1 MKNLS
6 LGCSVAL
13 CAMLLGTAVNA
24 SDIYGLNMRGDYRM
38 FQTTTDDFVGG
49 FSMFGD
55 PWAAAAFAMDMNP
68 SATTMYAILYDEINT
83 YGTVDL
89 DTGEFSA
96 MGQLSGPTAVN
107 TTGLSVDPTTG
118 TWYLSNADGLWAGDI
133 TTGVFNFVGSMGFDL
148 CIDIAIDSQG
158 NAYGMDIAADV
169 LFSIDL
175 ATGAGTEIGPTG
187 MAANYAQGMDFD
199 YATDTLYATVY
210 TGGGTG
216 AFCWYNL
223 DTGAANIIQDTTPL
237 NAEME
242 MVVATGIPGPASLSL
257 LLLGGLV
264 RRRRR

>member
-1 MKNLS
+1 
-6 LGCSVAL
+6 
-13 CAMLLGTAVNA
+13 MLLGTAVDA
-24 SDIYGLNMRGDYRM
+24 SVIYGLNMRSGYQM
-38 FQTTTDDFVGG
+38 YQTTTDDFVGN

-55 PWAAAAFAMDMNP
+55 QWDNPAFAMDMDP
-68 SATTMYAILYDEINT
+68 TATTMYAILYDQVNT

-89 DTGEFSA
+89 DTGLFSPL
-96 MGQLSGPTAVN
+96 GQLSGPTQPN

-118 TWYLSNADGLWAGDI
+118 IWYLTNSDGLYAGDI
-133 TTGVFNFVGSMGFDL
+133 TTGVFEFVGPTGFDL

-216 AFCWYNL
+216 AFCWYDLN
-223 DTGAANIIQDTTPL
+223 TGAANIIQDTYPL

>member
-24 SDIYGLNMRGDYRM
+24 SDIYGLNMRGDYQM

-49 FSMFGD
+49 FTLFGD
-55 PWAAAAFAMDMNP
+55 PWANAAFAIDMDP
-68 SATTMYAILYDEINT
+68 TATTLYAIMYDQVNT

-89 DTGEFSA
+89 DTGVFSA
-96 MGQLSGPTAVN
+96 MGQLSGPTQVN

-118 TWYLSNADGLWAGDI
+118 IWYLTNSDGLYAGDI
-133 TTGVFNFVGSMGFDL
+133 TTGVFNLVGSIGFDL
-148 CIDIAIDSQG
+148 CIDLAIDSQG
-158 NAYGMDIAADV
+158 NAYGMDISTDV

-175 ATGAGTEIGPTG
+175 ATGLGTEIGPTG

-216 AFCWYNL
+216 AFCWYDL
-223 DTGAANIIQDTTPL
+223 ATGAANIIQDTAVL

-242 MVVATGIPGPASLSL
+242 MVVASPIPAPGVLA
-257 LLLGGLV
+257 LLGLAGLA